1 MGVFSDSL
9 FWLKSQ
15 FTPEEDDPELESWQ
29 EGNVSE
35 ARALPARAM
44 RPLET
49 VIMTPSSYS
58 DARRAVEALE
68 QGLVVFVIFTDA
80 LSEDVTGRF
89 VDFMSGASYMAHGGV
104 ELLNTEALIC
114 TPERVRIQK
123 DIPVY
128 APGMPVWRGKGV

>member
-1 MGVFSDSL
+1 MGAFSDSL
-9 FWLKSQ
+9 SWLKEQ
-15 FTPEEDDPELESWQ
+15 FAPGEDDPELESWQ
-29 EGNVSE
+29 EENVPE

-49 VIMTPSSYS
+49 VIMTPSSYG

-68 QGLVVFVIFTDA
+68 QGLVVIIVFTGA

-89 VDFMSGASYMAHGGV
+89 VDFMSGASYMAHGSV

-114 TPERVRIQK
+114 TPEQVRIQK
-123 DIPVY
+123 DMLVY
-128 APGMPVWRGKGV
+128 SPGMPVWRGKGV